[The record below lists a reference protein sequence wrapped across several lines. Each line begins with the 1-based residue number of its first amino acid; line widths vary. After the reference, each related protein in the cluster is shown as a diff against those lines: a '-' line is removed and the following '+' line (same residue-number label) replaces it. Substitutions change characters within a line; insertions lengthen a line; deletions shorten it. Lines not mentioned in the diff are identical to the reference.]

1 MPQTRNFSRPAPLVN
16 IAAIAVI
23 VASLVAIGAVTGL
36 IPSAFS
42 RKADSAALEGAA
54 SMAASEASVRRG
66 DGRPA
71 ASGASE
77 LCRQCG
83 VIESVRQVQIKGQ
96 ASGMGAV
103 AGGVTGAIVGSQFG
117 RGNGRTALGVAG
129 AAGGAF
135 AGHEIEKNVRTTT
148 GYRVVVRMEDGSAR
162 TVYQSAAPTH
172 GIGDKVRVNNGV
184 LAGRG

>member
-1 MPQTRNFSRPAPLVN
+1 MPLSRNFSRPAPLVN

-23 VASLVAIGAVTGL
+23 VASLIAIGAVTGL

-42 RKADSAALEGAA
+42 RKADSAALDGAA
-54 SMAASEASVRRG
+54 SIAASEASVRRG

-71 ASGASE
+71 ASAAGE
-77 LCRQCG
+77 VCRQCG
-83 VIESVRQVQIKGQ
+83 VIESVRQVQVKGHG
-96 ASGMGAV
+96 SGVGAV
-103 AGGVTGAIVGSQFG
+103 AGGLTGAIVGSQFG

-135 AGHEIEKNVRTTT
+135 AGHEIEKNMRTTT

-162 TVYQSAAPTH
+162 TVYQSAPPSQA
-172 GIGDKVRVNNGV
+172 IGDKVRVSNGV